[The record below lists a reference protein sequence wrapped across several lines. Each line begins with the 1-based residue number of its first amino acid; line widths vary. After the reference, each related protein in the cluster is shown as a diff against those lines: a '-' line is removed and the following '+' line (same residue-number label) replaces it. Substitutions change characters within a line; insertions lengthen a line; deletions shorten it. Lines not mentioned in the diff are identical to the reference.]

1 MRGERGDG
9 HAITKALDRTQR
21 QGRALELFVL
31 MNMQILRNVEPTLQA
46 EFQGYLDHMVSRI
59 AARVQACLALSDK
72 AAWDLVAHQLNYA
85 MGLYPIAR
93 RTHDSQSVEQAFAQS
108 YGAFLSLLLAGM
120 EL

>member
-1 MRGERGDG
+1 
-9 HAITKALDRTQR
+9 
-21 QGRALELFVL
+21 